1 MVVCGVTPA
10 KVVGLGS
17 GQSLGGYPAKTG
29 MCYPDI
35 CEEGFHGG
43 EYENQICISGHA
55 LSSREEDEGNGLTQ
69 SQEDSQGQL
78 LPPGFF
84 AEGWTGMARIR
95 DI

>member
-1 MVVCGVTPA
+1 
-10 KVVGLGS
+10 
-17 GQSLGGYPAKTG
+17 

-43 EYENQICISGHA
+43 EYENQICTSGHS
-55 LSSREEDEGNGLTQ
+55 LSSREEDEGNGLAQ

-78 LPPGFF
+78 LPPGFL
-84 AEGWTGMARIR
+84 AEGWAGMAWLR